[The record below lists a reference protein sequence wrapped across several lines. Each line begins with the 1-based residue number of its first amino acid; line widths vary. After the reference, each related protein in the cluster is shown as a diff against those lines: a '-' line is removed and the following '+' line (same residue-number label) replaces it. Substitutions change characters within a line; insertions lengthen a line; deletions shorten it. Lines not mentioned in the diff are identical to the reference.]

1 VSETGIGIILLTE
14 RRMLHI
20 LGWRLT

>member
-14 RRMLHI
+14 RRMLHM
-20 LGWRLT
+20 LGGRLT